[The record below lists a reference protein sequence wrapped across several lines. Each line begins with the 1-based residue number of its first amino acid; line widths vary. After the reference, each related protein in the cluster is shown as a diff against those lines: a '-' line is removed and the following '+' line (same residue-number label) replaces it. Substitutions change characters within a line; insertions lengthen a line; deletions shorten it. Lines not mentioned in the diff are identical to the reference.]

1 MSLLNENLLARFKA
15 IGGQENVSDPI
26 CLAKFFLPGHSATWY
41 AIAYYPDE
49 RNFFG
54 YVTGLGVD
62 EYGYFSLDELEELKH
77 PLLGLPVERDE
88 HFEEMQMSKVKTLNA
103 FKGLM

>member
-1 MSLLNENLLARFKA
+1 MSLLNDELMARFKA
-15 IGGQENVSDPI
+15 IGGQEEETNPVCI
-26 CLAKFFLPGHSATWY
+26 AKFFLPSHSATWY

-62 EYGYFSLDELEELKH
+62 EYGYFSLDELEELRH
-77 PLLGLPVERDE
+77 PLFGLPVERDE
-88 HFEEMQMSKVKTLNA
+88 HFEEMKMSEIKAQIA

>member
-1 MSLLNENLLARFKA
+1 MSLLNDELLARFIA
-15 IGGQENVSDPI
+15 IGGQEEETNPV
-26 CLAKFFLPGHSATWY
+26 CVAKFFLPSHSATWY

-62 EYGYFSLDELEELKH
+62 EYGYFNLDEIEALKH
-77 PLLGLPVERDE
+77 PIFDSSVERDE
-88 HFEEMQMSKVKTLNA
+88 HFEEMPMSKVKTLIA
-103 FKGLM
+103 LQGLM